1 MTQRTQLAR
10 LTQPDSSQA
19 PPPSSSSPV
28 PRSAAAARLTRRQ
41 KAAIIVRFL
50 LKEGAEVPLGDL
62 PDPLQ
67 ASLTTQMGAMR
78 YVDRATL
85 ADVVAEF
92 ASELEAMGLTFP
104 RGVAGALSALDGRIS
119 AQTAARLRKEA
130 GVRQFGDPW
139 EQVRAAQA
147 DALLDILMREST
159 EVAAVMLS
167 KLATERAAEL
177 LGRLPGDQAR
187 RITYAVSRTG
197 AVSPEA
203 VDRIG
208 LALAGELHDVPET
221 AFDSGPVERVGAIL
235 NSTAAATRDAVLNG
249 LDETDVDF
257 ARLVR
262 KAIFT
267 FVHVPERLAPLDVPR
282 VTREVDQPVLVNAL
296 AGARSAGLDDAAE
309 FILSNMSRRMAE
321 ALREEIGERGDVSL
335 TDGEAAMSQVVNAI
349 RRLAA
354 AGDITLATAPDP
366 DDTGDTAPRDPPD

>member
-19 PPPSSSSPV
+19 SPSSSPA
-28 PRSAAAARLTRRQ
+28 PRSAAAARLSRRQ

-92 ASELEAMGLTFP
+92 ATELEALGLTFP

-139 EQVRAAQA
+139 EQVRAAEA
-147 DALLDILMREST
+147 DALLGILMREST

-197 AVSPEA
+197 AVSPAA

-249 LDETDVDF
+249 LDENDQDF

-267 FVHVPERLAPLDVPR
+267 FVHIPDRVAPMDIPR
-282 VTREVDQPVLVNAL
+282 ITREVDQKLLVTALSGALTGDLAADLSPVAN
-296 AGARSAGLDDAAE
+296 
-309 FILSNMSRRMAE
+309 FILDNMSKRMAD
-321 ALREEIGERGDVSL
+321 ALRDEIEELGSVKPRDA
-335 TDGEAAMSQVVNAI
+335 EAAMTQVISAI
-349 RRLAA
+349 RRLEA
-354 AGDITLATAPDP
+354 AGELTLIKPSDMDEDATA
-366 DDTGDTAPRDPPD
+366 